1 MQLEKQV
8 KEVNMEVTVQQQ
20 QQQTS
25 FAIYMSYI

>member
-8 KEVNMEVTVQQQ
+8 KEVNMEVTVQKQ

-25 FAIYMSYI
+25 FAIYMSCI